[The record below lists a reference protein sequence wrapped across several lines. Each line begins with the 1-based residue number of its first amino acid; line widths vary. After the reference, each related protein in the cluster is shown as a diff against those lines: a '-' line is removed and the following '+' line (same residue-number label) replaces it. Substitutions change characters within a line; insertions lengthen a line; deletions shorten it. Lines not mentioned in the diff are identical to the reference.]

1 MKSVSGIFFTLSWLL
16 LTSMMQLTRID
27 AFKSWY
33 WAGWWWIWSSNTLV
47 TWCEELTH
55 WENTNTGKYQA
66 RKEEGNRGWDGLMAS
81 LTLWE
86 NPNTGKYQA
95 RKEEGNRG
103 WDGLMASLTP
113 WTWVWANSGRYWR
126 TAKPGVLQFMALQT
140 IGQNLVTEQTT
151 IYKQYINKQQYKQI
165 IYTCTNILTVFI
177 PYSRTWLTV

>member
-1 MKSVSGIFFTLSWLL
+1 MKSVSGIFFMLSWLL

-55 WENTNTGKYQA
+55 WK
-66 RKEEGNRGWDGLMAS
+66 
-81 LTLWE
+81 

-95 RKEEGNRG
+95 RKEGGNRG
-103 WDGLMASLTP
+103 RDGLMASLTP

-126 TAKPGVLQFMALQT
+126 TAKPGILQFMALQT

-151 IYKQYINKQQYKQI
+151 IYRQYINKQQYKQI

-177 PYSRTWLTV
+177 PDSRTWLTV

>member
-81 LTLWE
+81 LT
-86 NPNTGKYQA
+86 
-95 RKEEGNRG
+95 
-103 WDGLMASLTP
+103 P

-126 TAKPGVLQFMALQT
+126 TAKPGVLQFVALKT